1 MLAAGAVGA
10 CGGERLACWLWCSG
24 AALRACW
31 CLAIAPWPADAS
43 LASLMPHLPFCCAV
57 VNPLY
62 ALRYA
67 GAEPAPAAL
76 QQGAAVFS
84 VDR

>member
-1 MLAAGAVGA
+1 
-10 CGGERLACWLWCSG
+10 
-24 AALRACW
+24 
-31 CLAIAPWPADAS
+31 
-43 LASLMPHLPFCCAV
+43 V

-67 GAEPAPAAL
+67 GAEPAPGAL